1 MDIGY
6 EYLLLQEA
14 TEQAGKQEKTAV
26 VVIGKFSPPQVGHYK
41 MIAAAAKYQ
50 KEKKLDAII
59 VCVAYRSKPK
69 ADDIVSAIP
78 VEDRIAI
85 LQQSGKANVVRRDLF
100 LPANGAFD
108 AFVKVR
114 QAGYEPIAICTA
126 DKASEKSYLDILDK
140 YFTNDDK
147 SPIQHY
153 AVPGLERAEDAQGT
167 DEKSKK
173 TMALNIL
180 QKMVKTGEFAD
191 EDSSASLARSA
202 AEQGYGPEFV
212 KILGLEKNIPLANKV
227 FNQLRT
233 AMGLEKQDI
242 KKGV

>member
-1 MDIGY
+1 MELTT
-6 EYLLLQEA
+6 EYLLLKEA
-14 TEQAGKQEKTAV
+14 TEQAGKQPKTAV

-41 MIAAAAKYQ
+41 LITAAAKYK
-50 KEKKLDAII
+50 KEKKLDAIM

-69 ADDIVSAIP
+69 PGDIVSAIP

-85 LQQSGKANVVRRDLF
+85 LQQSGKANIVSRDHF

-126 DKASEKSYLDILDK
+126 DKEAEKSYMTILDK
-140 YFTNDDK
+140 YFTEDDK

-153 AVPGLERAEDAQGT
+153 SVPGIDRAEDAQGK
-167 DEKSKK
+167 DDNSKK
-173 TMALNIL
+173 AVALNIL

-191 EDSSASLARSA
+191 EDSSASLARVA
-202 AEQGYGPEFV
+202 AEQGYGEEFV
-212 KILGLEKNIPLANKV
+212 KIVGLEQNLPLANKV

-242 KKGV
+242 QKGT